1 MKISPRHLVWVNLL
15 LLALVAYW
23 GAATVSTAIAAK
35 LTPPPEVHL
44 NPPPAPIKVEPH
56 RPSSFYASISNR
68 DIFNSVKPEP
78 EKPPAPPPPT
88 ECKLKLWGVSVNIN
102 GASYS
107 VIEDLVT
114 HKQDLFRV
122 NEKAGG
128 CTIKAVEWDRVI
140 LDRGGQDEILELAQ
154 PAGGTGIPRPAPAV
168 AAAPA
173 PGEQVAAVNPHIQQ
187 LNENEYKIDRSEVD
201 QALDNMN
208 QLFTQVRA
216 VPHFEG
222 GKSTGF
228 RLFAIRQ
235 NSIFDQIGLRNGDI
249 IQSINGT
256 DISDPSR
263 ALALFQE
270 LRNQRDITVNY
281 TRNKDTKTMQ
291 YHIGQ

>member
-1 MKISPRHLVWVNLL
+1 MKISPRPLVWVNLL

-128 CTIKAVEWDRVI
+128 CTIKAVELDRVI
-140 LDRGGQDEILELAQ
+140 LDRGGQDEILKRAQ

-173 PGEQVAAVNPHIQQ
+173 PGEQV
-187 LNENEYKIDRSEVD
+187 
-201 QALDNMN
+201 
-208 QLFTQVRA
+208 
-216 VPHFEG
+216 
-222 GKSTGF
+222 
-228 RLFAIRQ
+228 
-235 NSIFDQIGLRNGDI
+235 
-249 IQSINGT
+249 
-256 DISDPSR
+256 
-263 ALALFQE
+263 
-270 LRNQRDITVNY
+270 
-281 TRNKDTKTMQ
+281 
-291 YHIGQ
+291 